1 MDLSHGW
8 SRSDSDHAATRLERL
23 LLLLAG
29 VGIVWTVNIIAFAG
43 PIILGRVSALY
54 DEYLPRLRREK
65 RANER
70 AVLILSWWQF

>member
-1 MDLSHGW
+1 M
-8 SRSDSDHAATRLERL
+8 
-23 LLLLAG
+23 LLLAG

-43 PIILGRVSALY
+43 PIILGPVSALY